1 MGVKD
6 TFRLCNLEPISKEIY
21 MMLWNSDRR
30 TIGVDGYVLLHKY
43 LSNYGEIITRNPQRY
58 IPLVYQN
65 IYNHLHEMAHC
76 IEPIGVFTMIVI
88 FDGNKMNYKISE
100 KTRATKR
107 EHAKEVNDFSQS
119 FDVQPIQAYYLCK
132 YLENKNIKCY
142 VAPFEADA
150 QLAYMYKTNLIQVVY
165 TCDTDLIYYGV
176 NHILF
181 SITRKDFKG
190 IMYYESQNSNL
201 SSSINNMD
209 ENKRLLFAITLGND
223 YCKGVPLYGYKK
235 TWPKLVPFTVTLKEN
250 ECVVDWEKTIKD
262 YLTLLINSVKSKT
275 VKYNIELLTED
286 ALRCVRVYLHQP
298 VFDVLTGTL
307 VDMQGKLVLT
317 PDGYCDFGAL
327 NGPIDDILYC
337 RIDPETGIKFPNLV
351 I

>member
-1 MGVKD
+1 MRVYTTLHSRKSYVPSINKKGIRGDPPVFD
-6 TFRLCNLEPISKEIY
+6 ELQTNIYDQFSLIGTDVESETVNDFTFDGKQYKVSKLPPYDLNDPKGKNPNAI
-21 MMLWNSDRR
+21 L
-30 TIGVDGYVLLHKY
+30 GVDNIGKLTRWLVL
-43 LSNYGEIITRNPQRY
+43 
-58 IPLVYQN
+58 
-65 IYNHLHEMAHC
+65 
-76 IEPIGVFTMIVI
+76 
-88 FDGNKMNYKISE
+88 
-100 KTRATKR
+100 TRAIKR
-107 EHAKEVNDFSQS
+107 EHAKEVSDFSQS
-119 FDVQPIQAYYLCK
+119 FDVQPIQAYYLYK

-150 QLAYMYKTNLIQVVY
+150 QLAYMYKTNVVQVVY

-190 IMYYESQNSNL
+190 IMYYESQISEQ

-235 TWPKLVPFTVTLKEN
+235 TWPKLVPFVVTRKEN
-250 ECVVDWEKTIKD
+250 EYAVDWEKTIKD
-262 YLTLLINSVKSKT
+262 YLTLLVSSMKSKT
-275 VKYNIELLTED
+275 AKYNMELLTED
-286 ALRCVRVYLHQP
+286 AMRCVRVYLHQP
-298 VFDVLTGTL
+298 VFDISTATL
-307 VDMQGKLVLT
+307 VDMQGNLVLT

-327 NGPIDDILYC
+327 NGPVDDILYC
-337 RIDPETGIKFPNLV
+337 RIDPETGVKFPNLV